1 MSTELV
7 NLNVQQFWP
16 DGEQVAAVDS
26 VPGAD
31 TTVVRAGPDARH
43 EREDDVTEDLLTIG
57 DFARASGLSHK
68 ALRLYDDLGLLVP
81 AYVDPA
87 SGYRFYGPGQLDR
100 AVLVGSLRRLG
111 MPLARIAEVVGLG
124 PADAADAVAG
134 WWSGVEQQ
142 TGARRDL
149 ATLLVDDLARK
160 GTAMTAP
167 MTAPRYTVRHATGLD
182 AGLVRPAQQD
192 AVHAGDPLFAVADGF
207 GDTGAEASRAA
218 LAALAAALPDP
229 TDASTDVVQRLREAA
244 AAADTAVAAVVG
256 DTGRTASA
264 GTTLAALV
272 RTAGGLAVVHVGDSR
287 VYLLRDG
294 GLFRLTRD
302 DSLVQAMVDEGR
314 LTPEEA
320 WSHPQRPMLAKAL
333 VGRGTEADV
342 RLHDARDGD
351 RYLVCS
357 DGLSAVLPEA
367 VLRTTLTGAADP
379 QAAVDALLAAVRDA
393 GAPDNVAVVV
403 ADVVTAGG
411 GTTGGGTGGA
421 GLRRLC

>member
-1 MSTELV
+1 MTE
-7 NLNVQQFWP
+7 
-16 DGEQVAAVDS
+16 E
-26 VPGAD
+26 
-31 TTVVRAGPDARH
+31 
-43 EREDDVTEDLLTIG
+43 LLTIG

-111 MPLARIAEVVGLG
+111 MPLARIADVVGLG
-124 PADAADAVAG
+124 PAGASAAVAG
-134 WWSGVEQQ
+134 WWAGVEEQ

-149 ATLLVDDLARK
+149 AAFLVHDLARK

-182 AGLVRPAQQD
+182 TGLVRPAQQD
-192 AVHAGDPLFAVADGF
+192 AVHADDPVFAVADGF
-207 GDTGAEASRAA
+207 GDTGADASAAA
-218 LAALAAALPDP
+218 LAALVAALPDAAE
-229 TDASTDVVQRLREAA
+229 ASTDVVQGLRDAV
-244 AAADTAVAAVVG
+244 AAADGAVGAAVG
-256 DTGRTASA
+256 DTGRTAAA
-264 GTTLAALV
+264 GTTLTALV
-272 RTAGGLAVVHVGDSR
+272 RTAGGFAVVHVGDSR

-320 WSHPQRPMLAKAL
+320 WAHPQRPMLAKAL
-333 VGRGTEADV
+333 VGRGVEADV
-342 RLHDARDGD
+342 RLRDARDGD

-367 VLRTTLTGAADP
+367 VVRTTLTAAADP
-379 QAAVDALLAAVRDA
+379 QAAVDDLLAAVRDA
-393 GAPDNVAVVV
+393 GAPDNVGVVV
-403 ADVVTAGG
+403 ADVLAVGG
-411 GTTGGGTGGA
+411 GTAVSGGTASGGRATGGT
-421 GLRRLC
+421 GLRRLS

>member
-1 MSTELV
+1 MTQE
-7 NLNVQQFWP
+7 
-16 DGEQVAAVDS
+16 
-26 VPGAD
+26 
-31 TTVVRAGPDARH
+31 
-43 EREDDVTEDLLTIG
+43 LLTIG

-111 MPLARIAEVVGLG
+111 MPLARIADVVGLA
-124 PADAADAVAG
+124 PAGASAAVAA
-134 WWSGVEQQ
+134 WWAGVEEQ

-149 ATLLVDDLARK
+149 ASFLVDDLARK

-167 MTAPRYTVRHATGLD
+167 TAPRYTVRHAAGLD
-182 AGLVRPAQQD
+182 TGLVRPAQQD
-192 AVHAGDPLFAVADGF
+192 AVHAGDPVFAVADGF
-207 GDTGAEASRAA
+207 GDSGAEASEAA
-218 LAALAAALPDP
+218 LAALVAALPDP
-229 TDASTDVVQRLREAA
+229 AQAPADVVQRLRDAVS
-244 AAADTAVAAVVG
+244 AADGAVAGVVG
-256 DTGRTASA
+256 GGTDRTATA

-272 RTAGGLAVVHVGDSR
+272 RTAGGFAVVHVGDSR

-333 VGRGTEADV
+333 TGRGVEAEV
-342 RLHDARDGD
+342 RLRDARAGD

-367 VLRTTLTGAADP
+367 VVRTTLGAAADP
-379 QAAVDALLAAVRDA
+379 QAAVDDLLAAVRDA
-393 GAPDNVAVVV
+393 GAPDNVGVVV
-403 ADVVTAGG
+403 ADVLAADGGAAAGRG
-411 GTTGGGTGGA
+411 ASRGRATGGA